1 MVLAT
6 VWTSSYWFVV
16 IIVIVLVLWVQRAL
30 IIATVI
36 PTRRR
41 RILVVLS
48 IIGVVLCLLARLLPL
63 ASLHPSLFQQ
73 TSFFRQ
79 TLALFP
85 IFDFILADQS
95 HGRVTKYVFVLAE
108 FAYPWLGGWIVEVG
122 VLLLDAT
129 LASSVLVQ
137 FGGTTPWFSRR
148 RGLLWWW
155 GARWTSCSPIGEGW
169 RGVCTRTIHVGAG
182 LGTLGRHHRGIW
194 ADGRAC
200 TGSLMVG

>member
-1 MVLAT
+1 MLG
-6 VWTSSYWFVV
+6 VV
-16 IIVIVLVLWVQRAL
+16 C
-30 IIATVI
+30 
-36 PTRRR
+36 
-41 RILVVLS
+41 VVLR
-48 IIGVVLCLLARLLPL
+48 LLACLLALP
-63 ASLHPSLFQQ
+63 SLHPCFLQQSALLRKSSSLLPVFH
-73 TSFFRQ
+73 
-79 TLALFP
+79 LVLP
-85 IFDFILADQS
+85 DQ
-95 HGRVTKYVFVLAE
+95 GLRRTPKDVFVFAE
-108 FAYPWLGGWIVEVG
+108 FADPGLTRRVVEVG

-155 GARWTSCSPIGEGW
+155 GARWTSCSPIGKGW